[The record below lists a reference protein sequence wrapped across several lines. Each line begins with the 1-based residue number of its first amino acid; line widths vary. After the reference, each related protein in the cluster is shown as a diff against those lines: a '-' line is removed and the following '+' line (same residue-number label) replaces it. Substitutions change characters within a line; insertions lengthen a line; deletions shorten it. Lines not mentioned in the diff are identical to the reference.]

1 MIVRAIEFPV
11 LGISSPGK
19 GRRYAFVAR
28 TRDEMRECPL
38 HAYWSGM
45 LKDQYFVDSAGRCF
59 DAKNIRF
66 VGLDIKR
73 MREVGYGASIV
84 SALFSGLNVPVLL
97 EFELTERG
105 SVDLDALRSTLAQCL
120 DSFPRCYM
128 HRASLQVIKDKL
140 QRARCIADLAAA
152 IS

>member
-45 LKDQYFVDSAGRCF
+45 LKEQYFGLRDVVPESRTAWS
-59 DAKNIRF
+59 KNL
-66 VGLDIKR
+66 V
-73 MREVGYGASIV
+73 
-84 SALFSGLNVPVLL
+84 
-97 EFELTERG
+97 T
-105 SVDLDALRSTLAQCL
+105 C
-120 DSFPRCYM
+120 
-128 HRASLQVIKDKL
+128 
-140 QRARCIADLAAA
+140 
-152 IS
+152 